1 MHMVVGF
8 LLASLVRRKKGRQTG
23 LPSIRGKLTAV
34 HALPGRLRF
43 NSPLLE
49 GLPNSVQRQISTE
62 VKKVEGIHVVDINPH
77 SGSLLVT
84 FDTSRIDPLVVHGMV
99 TKVLGLEQ
107 EFERSPD
114 GLLTKEIDLIGRAL
128 NQQIYQS
135 SGGLMDL
142 RSSLM
147 MSVLILALYRI
158 VIQGDRTLPGG
169 INLLWWTY
177 VMARRGKSS

>member
-8 LLASLVRRKKGRQTG
+8 LLASLLRKKTRMRTG
-23 LPSIRGKLTAV
+23 LPSIRGKLETA

-43 NSPLLE
+43 VSPLLE
-49 GLPNSVQRQISTE
+49 GLQGSTQ
-62 VKKVEGIHVVDINPH
+62 KKIGAEIKKIDGIQTVDINAQT
-77 SGSLLVT
+77 GSLLIVY
-84 FDTSRIDPLVVHGMV
+84 DHSVMQPYVVHGIV
-99 TKVLGLEQ
+99 VKVLGLENDL
-107 EFERSPD
+107 EKSPD
-114 GLLTKEIDLIGRAL
+114 GLLTREIALIGRSL

-147 MSVLILALYRI
+147 ISILMLAIYRI
-158 VIQGDRTLPGG
+158 VVQGDRALPGG

-177 VMARRGKSS
+177 VMAQKGK

>member
-8 LLASLVRRKKGRQTG
+8 MLASLLRQKAGKQTG
-23 LPSIRGKLTAV
+23 LPSIRGKLETV

-49 GLPNSVQRQISTE
+49 GLQNKVQRKISAE
-62 VKKVEGIHVVDINPH
+62 IKKIEGIHEVDINAH
-77 SGSLLVT
+77 SGSLLIT
-84 FDTSRIDPLVVHGMV
+84 FDGAYIDSPIVHGV
-99 TKVLGLEQ
+99 VVKVLGLER
-107 EFERSPD
+107 EFEKTPD
-114 GLLTKEIDLIGRAL
+114 GLLTHEMQLIGRTL

-147 MSVLILALYRI
+147 LSLLLLAIYRLA
-158 VIQGDRTLPGG
+158 IQGDRTLPGG

-177 VMARRGKSS
+177 VMAQRGK